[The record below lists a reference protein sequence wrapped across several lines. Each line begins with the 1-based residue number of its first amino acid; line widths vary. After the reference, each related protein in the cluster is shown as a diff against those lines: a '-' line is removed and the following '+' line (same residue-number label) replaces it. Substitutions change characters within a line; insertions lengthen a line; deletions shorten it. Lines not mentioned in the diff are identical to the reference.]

1 MIYVDILYCGLIIVN
16 VLGMIIK
23 LFEFFLYENLFLYF
37 VFGIFLKLVKLYVW
51 IIVLFLLI
59 DWFRDYLINY
69 VFWWRGDISKNII
82 ICYKIKIMKGIK

>member
-16 VLGMIIK
+16 VLGMSIK

-59 DWFRDYLINY
+59 DWFRIIWLIMY
-69 VFWWRGDISKNII
+69 FVGGVILVKL
-82 ICYKIKIMKGIK
+82 